1 MIPAGGGVMADTF
14 ADLRDASNPFN
25 VAGISDEDRSLMQY
39 LRDAKA
45 ATRVDVVVTC
55 TTDHAAGAT
64 RHLQRGTNG
73 LGLAI
78 DCRKR
83 TRGLDIHKAVFDLF
97 VPIETQLYE
106 LIYAGASYNVK
117 SGRRVAPYAVS
128 SHRDHVHVA
137 VNRGVFVRWPQPT
150 PVPAPVIITKED
162 DMAVIVTKTTGESWV
177 TDLVSKRPV
186 KGPAHFDELYRA
198 GLRGIEPMLS
208 DEHIDAIPLAPGA

>member
-1 MIPAGGGVMADTF
+1 MADTF
-14 ADLRDASNPFN
+14 ADLRDPSNPFN
-25 VAGISDEDRSLMQY
+25 LAGISDEDRALMQY

-55 TTDHAAGAT
+55 TTDHPAGTT

-97 VPIETQLYE
+97 VPVETQLFE
-106 LIYAGASYNVK
+106 LIYAGASYSIK
-117 SGRRVAPYAVS
+117 AGRRVAPYAVAG
-128 SHRDHVHVA
+128 HHDHVHVA
-137 VNRGVFVRWPQPT
+137 VDRGVFVRWPTAPQ
-150 PVPAPVIITKED
+150 PAPAPIHLTTED

-186 KGPAHFDELYRA
+186 LGPKHFDELVAA
-198 GLRGIEPMLS
+198 GVLGKKLS
-208 DEHIDAIPLAPGA
+208 DDHIDAIPLAPGA